1 MLPTLQ
7 IGPLA
12 VQVPGLVLLLGLWL
26 GLSLAERHSARRGIH
41 PNTLYNLTLIG
52 LLAGVLGARLVYA
65 ARFPAVFAAS
75 PLSLL
80 SLNPGLLDPLGGV
93 AVGLIAAL
101 IYANRKK
108 LGLWPTLD
116 ALTPLLAVM
125 SVAIGLANLAA
136 GSAFGKPTSLP
147 WGIQL
152 WGEMRHP
159 AQIYET
165 LAAIALLVLFWPA
178 RQLFS
183 TWRAGVYFLTFTA
196 SSAAVRLF
204 LEAFRGDSLL
214 IDNGLRVAQMLAWAV
229 LAISLLA
236 IHRIQQAP
244 APAEQETSIN
254 HSGG

>member
-7 IGPLA
+7 VGPLA
-12 VQVPGLVLLLGLWL
+12 VQVPGLVLLVGLWL
-26 GLSLAERHSARRGIH
+26 GLSLAERHSARRGIN

-52 LLAGVLGARLVYA
+52 LLAGVVGSRLVYA
-65 ARFPAVFAAS
+65 TRYPAAFAAS
-75 PLSLL
+75 PISLL

-125 SVAIGLANLAA
+125 SVAAGLANLAA
-136 GSAFGKPTSLP
+136 GSAFGKPTGLP
-147 WGIQL
+147 WGILL

-165 LAAIALLVLFWPA
+165 LAAIALLAVLWPA
-178 RQLFS
+178 RQLFL
-183 TWRAGVYFLTFTA
+183 TWKAGVYFLAFTA

-214 IDNGLRVAQMLAWAV
+214 TDNGLRVAQLFAWAV

-236 IHRIQQAP
+236 VHRIQRAP
-244 APAEQETSIN
+244 APAKQD
-254 HSGG
+254 